1 MQSVIPSSVRDL
13 TTVLKEASALQKTI
27 EIAGNNSKRLM
38 GGPTTPA
45 DIKVNTGALRR
56 VLTYE
61 PNDLTVSV
69 EAGMPFAD
77 LQALLAKNRQMVAL
91 DPPFFAKATV
101 GGVVATNSNGP
112 MRRTYGTARDQVIG
126 MKFATLAGKQISS
139 GGMVVKNVAG
149 LDVGKLMI
157 GSFGTLAVLT
167 SVNFRL
173 HPMPEQTQT
182 FVFSFNDVDQLMEK
196 RNSILYSVLRP
207 ISLDIIS
214 PPAATRLGLRG
225 HVLAL
230 RAGGSTKVLARY
242 ERELQDGTRMTGA
255 EDTIFWTQIR
265 EFSGDFLRRQPNGV
279 VLRISSELSDLAAVL
294 RLVSGACICRAA
306 SGISYVYL
314 SSWQGVS
321 ALWQA
326 AAENGWSAVVEFAP
340 LETRVSK
347 ELWLLGSSKESG
359 EAFAMM
365 KKVKAM
371 FDPEMLLNRSRLYG
385 RI

>member
-13 TTVLKEASALQKTI
+13 TTILKEASAEQQTI

-45 DIKVNTGALRR
+45 ETKINTSGLRR
-56 VLTYE
+56 VLKYE
-61 PNDLTVSV
+61 PNDLTISV

-101 GGVVATNSNGP
+101 GGVVATNGSGP
-112 MRRTYGTARDQVIG
+112 MRRSYGTARDQVIG
-126 MKFATLAGKQISS
+126 MKFATLAGKQVST

-149 LDVGKLMI
+149 LDIGKLMI
-157 GSFGTLAVLT
+157 GSFGTLAVIT

-173 HPMPEQTQT
+173 HPMLEQTHT
-182 FVFSFNDVDQLMEK
+182 FLFSFSEVEELIEK

-207 ISLDIIS
+207 IALDIIS

-225 HVLAL
+225 HVLAM
-230 RAGGSTKVLARY
+230 RAGGSPKVLARY
-242 ERELQDGTRMTGA
+242 ERELQGATRLTGA

-265 EFSGDFLRRQPNGV
+265 EFPGDFLRRQPSGV
-279 VLRISSELSDLAAVL
+279 VLRISTRISELIALL
-294 RLVSGACICRAA
+294 KLVSGACICRAA
-306 SGISYVYL
+306 SGIAYVYL
-314 SSWQGVS
+314 NSWQGVS
-321 ALWQA
+321 TLWRA
-326 AAENGWSAVVEFAP
+326 SAENGWSAVVEFAP
-340 LETRVSK
+340 LETRINR
-347 ELWLLGSSKESG
+347 ELWLLGTTKESS

-365 KKVKAM
+365 KKVKHM
-371 FDPEMLLNRSRLYG
+371 FDPGMLLNRSRLYG

>member
-13 TTVLKEASALQKTI
+13 TTVLKEASAEQKTI
-27 EIAGNNSKRLM
+27 EITGNNSKRLM
-38 GGPTTPA
+38 GGPTPPT
-45 DIKVNTGALRR
+45 DTKINTGGLRR
-56 VLTYE
+56 VLKYE

-101 GGVVATNSNGP
+101 GGVIATNSSGP
-112 MRRTYGTARDQVIG
+112 MRRSYGTARDQVIG
-126 MKFATLAGKQISS
+126 MKFATLAGKQVST

-149 LDVGKLMI
+149 LDIGKLMI
-157 GSFGTLAVLT
+157 GSFGTLAVIT

-173 HPMPEQTQT
+173 HPMPEQTHT
-182 FVFSFNDVDQLMEK
+182 FVFSFNDLNELLEK

-207 ISLDIIS
+207 IALDIIS

-230 RAGGSTKVLARY
+230 RAGGSPKVLARY
-242 ERELQDGTRMTGA
+242 ERELQGSTRMTGA

-265 EFSGDFLRRQPNGV
+265 EFAGDFLRRQPNGV
-279 VLRISSELSDLAAVL
+279 VLRISTKMSDLATL
-294 RLVSGACICRAA
+294 LKLVSGACICRAA
-306 SGISYVYL
+306 SGVSYVYL
-314 SSWQGVS
+314 SSWQGVA

-326 AAENGWSAVVEFAP
+326 AADNSWSAVVEFAP
-340 LETRVSK
+340 PETRAAK
-347 ELWLLGSSKESG
+347 ELWLLGSSKESAEG
-359 EAFAMM
+359 FAMM
-365 KKVKAM
+365 KKVKSM
-371 FDPEMLLNRSRLYG
+371 FDPNLLLNRSRLYG